1 MQTLGEL
8 QSPVASPKVPNFH
21 LWGPKVYLPSGH
33 YTLKGQSGPSMT

>member
-33 YTLKGQSGPSMT
+33 STLKGQPGPSMM